1 MNSSTIYEP
10 LNLESFQTEVALR
23 SIWERHC
30 EILKSPPRLKPSEW
44 ADQYR
49 QLSREANAKGG
60 QWKSFP
66 FQVEPMD
73 SVIDPTVQSTAL
85 QWASQITGKTE
96 VVLNI
101 IGYFIHQDPAPI
113 LVVQPNLSPMGESFS
128 KLRIGPM
135 VRDTP
140 VLRGLIKEPRS
151 RDSGNTVLQKAFPG
165 GHLTIAGSNAPAGLS
180 SRPIRV
186 AIFEEV
192 DRYDT
197 SAGNEGDPISLG
209 EKRTESFWNAV
220 VFKNSSPTFKGR
232 SRIEKEIEISD
243 KRMWFVPCPKCNAW
257 QVLQWHQVKWPDDQ
271 PEKAEL
277 ECQKCSRM
285 FDDKSRMAMVRAGE
299 WRATAPFNGKRGYIL
314 NGINTLLRAK
324 RGYQSRLHQM
334 ASDFLDA
341 KARGKQSL
349 QVWTNTFLA
358 ETWEDEA
365 QEGPKPELIYARRE
379 DYEEIPENCVVLVAF
394 GDVQADRVEVG
405 VIGAGAGEELWGIDY
420 RIFKGNV
427 EQWSLWDEIDGFIQ
441 QKWRHASG
449 AELQPAACGFDTG
462 HKSKIILQYVKRCQ
476 PRRVFATKG
485 VGTSGVPWVQRSR
498 KQPIFL
504 LRVNTAKEAIYSR
517 ANLEEPGPGYLHFNK
532 RFDLEFFR
540 QLFSERVVTK
550 FKFGNPY
557 KTFEEHGRNEALDI
571 MVGALAMLD
580 ILRPN
585 YAKIAENIKL
595 AQKTDIDQQSTPKPK
610 PRIRQRPMS
619 GLVESWKR

>member
-1 MNSSTIYEP
+1 MLAQLQNYLVAGE
-10 LNLESFQTEVALR
+10 LETALADVFR
-23 SIWERHC
+23 P
-30 EILKSPPRLKPSEW
+30 PPRLSPSQW

-60 QWKSFP
+60 QWRSFP

-101 IGYFIHQDPAPI
+101 IAYFIHQDPAPI
-113 LVVQPNLSPMGESFS
+113 LVVQPNMTPMGEAFS

-140 VLRGLIKEPRS
+140 ALRGLIKEPRA
-151 RDSGNTVLQKAFPG
+151 RDSGNTVMQKAFPG
-165 GHLTIAGSNAPAGLS
+165 GHLTITGANAPAGLA

-186 AIFEEV
+186 AIFEEI
-192 DRYDT
+192 DRYEP
-197 SAGNEGDPISLG
+197 SAGNEGDPVSLG

-232 SRIEKEIEISD
+232 SRIEREIELSD
-243 KRMWFVPCPKCNAW
+243 KRMWYVRCPKCGFW
-257 QVLQWHQVKWPDDQ
+257 QVLKWFQVKWPEGK
-271 PEKAEL
+271 PEKAAL
-277 ECQKCSRM
+277 ECQKCSRLHN
-285 FDDKSRMAMVRAGE
+285 DKARVKMVRRGQ
-299 WRATAPFNGKRGYIL
+299 WRATAPFKGKRGYIL
-314 NGINTLLRAK
+314 NGLNTLLRAK
-324 RGYQSRLHQM
+324 RGYKSRLHQM
-334 ASDFLDA
+334 AEDFLDA
-341 KARGKQSL
+341 KARGPQSI

-365 QEGPKPELIYARRE
+365 QEGPKPEVMYSKRE
-379 DYEEIPENCVVLVAF
+379 DYELVPENCVVLVAF
-394 GDVQADRVEVG
+394 GDVQLDRVEVG
-405 VIGAGAGEELWGIDY
+405 IIGAGAGEELWGIDY

-427 EQWSLWDEIDGFIQ
+427 EQWYLWDEIDAYIQ
-441 QKWRHASG
+441 QKFRHSSG
-449 AELQPAACGFDTG
+449 AELSPVVAGFDTG
-462 HKSKIILQYVKRCQ
+462 HKSKIVLQYVKRCQ
-476 PRRVFATKG
+476 PRRIFATKG

-517 ANLEEPGPGYLHFNK
+517 ANLEEFGPGYMHFNK

-540 QLFSERVVTK
+540 QLFSERVVTR

-557 KTFEEHGRNEALDI
+557 RTFEEHGHNEALDI
-571 MVGALAMLD
+571 MVGCMAMLE

-585 YAKIAENIKL
+585 YVKLAENLKL
-595 AQKTDIDQQSTPKPK
+595 SIQTKETEAPKPPPPVRRR
-610 PRIRQRPMS
+610 PRVMS
-619 GLVESWKR
+619 GLVQNWKR

>member
-1 MNSSTIYEP
+1 MILDRSS
-10 LNLESFQTEVALR
+10 LESIQTEVALR
-23 SIWERHC
+23 AVWERHC
-30 EILKSPPRLKPSEW
+30 EILKAPPKLKPSEW
-44 ADQYR
+44 ADTYR

-60 QWKSFP
+60 QWRSFP

-101 IGYFIHQDPAPI
+101 IAYFIHQDPAPI
-113 LVVQPNLSPMGESFS
+113 LVVQPNMTPMGEAFS

-140 VLRGLIKEPRS
+140 ALRGLIKEPRA
-151 RDSGNTVLQKAFPG
+151 RDSGNTVMQKAFPG
-165 GHLTIAGSNAPAGLS
+165 GHLTITGANAPAGLA

-186 AIFEEV
+186 AIFEEI
-192 DRYDT
+192 DRYEP
-197 SAGNEGDPISLG
+197 SAGNEGDPVSLG

-220 VFKNSSPTFKGR
+220 IFKNSSPTFKGR

-243 KRMWFVPCPKCNAW
+243 KRMWYVRCPKCDCW
-257 QVLQWHQVKWPDDQ
+257 QVLKWHQVKWPEGK
-271 PEKAEL
+271 PEGAVL
-277 ECQKCSRM
+277 ECQGCASTFNDQVRIQ
-285 FDDKSRMAMVRAGE
+285 MVKNGE
-299 WRATAPFNGKRGYIL
+299 WRPTAPFKGKRGYLL
-314 NGINTLLRAK
+314 NGLNTLLRAK

-334 ASDFLDA
+334 AEDFLDA
-341 KARGKQSL
+341 KARGTQSI

-358 ETWEDEA
+358 ETWEDQA
-365 QEGPKPELIYARRE
+365 QEGPKPEVMYARRE
-379 DYEEIPENCVVLVAF
+379 DYEVIPQNCVVLVAF
-394 GDVQADRVEVG
+394 GDVQLDRVEVG
-405 VIGAGAGEELWGIDY
+405 IVGAGAGEELWGIDY
-420 RIFKGNV
+420 RVFKGNV
-427 EQWSLWDEIDGFIQ
+427 EQWYLWDEIDAFIQ
-441 QKWRHASG
+441 AKYRHASG
-449 AELQPAACGFDTG
+449 AELSAAASGFDTG
-462 HKSKIILQYVKRCQ
+462 HKSKIVLQYVKRCQ

-517 ANLEEPGPGYLHFNK
+517 ANLEEFGPGYLHFNK

-540 QLFSERVVTK
+540 QLFSEKVVTR

-557 KTFEEHGRNEALDI
+557 KTFEEHGHNEALDI
-571 MVGALAMLD
+571 MVGCLGMLE

-585 YAKIAENIKL
+585 YAKLAENI
-595 AQKTDIDQQSTPKPK
+595 QRSVQSNESEAPKPPPPVQRR
-610 PRIRQRPMS
+610 PRVMS
-619 GLVESWKR
+619 GVVQSWKR

>member
-1 MNSSTIYEP
+1 MICDRSNIE
-10 LNLESFQTEVALR
+10 ECQTEIALR
-23 SIWERHC
+23 AVWERHC
-30 EILKSPPRLKPSEW
+30 EILKPPPRLRPSEW

-60 QWKSFP
+60 QWRSFP

-113 LVVQPNLSPMGESFS
+113 LVVQPNLTPMGEAFS
-128 KLRIGPM
+128 KTRVGPM

-140 VLRGLIKEPRS
+140 VLRGLIKEPRA
-151 RDSGNTVLQKAFPG
+151 RDSGNTIMEKNFPG
-165 GHLTIAGSNAPAGLS
+165 GHLTITGSNAPAGLA

-192 DRYDT
+192 DRYDP
-197 SAGNEGDPISLG
+197 SAGNEGDPVSLG

-220 VFKNSSPTFKGR
+220 VFKNSTPTFKGR
-232 SRIEKEIEISD
+232 SRIEKEIELSD
-243 KRMWFVPCPKCNAW
+243 KRFWYVRCPKCDFW
-257 QVLQWHQVKWPDDQ
+257 QVLKWFQVKWPDGK

-285 FDDKSRMAMVRAGE
+285 HKDKARVKMVREGQ
-299 WRATAPFNGKRGYIL
+299 WRPTSPFSGKRGYIL

-324 RGYQSRLHQM
+324 RGYQTRLHQM
-334 ASDFLDA
+334 AADFLDA
-341 KARGKQSL
+341 KARGKQSI

-358 ETWEDEA
+358 ETWEDVG

-379 DYEEIPENCVVLVAF
+379 DYAEIPENCVVLLAF

-405 VIGAGAGEELWGIDY
+405 IIGAGAGEELWGIDY
-420 RIFKGNV
+420 RIFKGNI
-427 EQWSLWDEIDGFIQ
+427 EEWSLWDEIDGYIQ
-441 QKWRHASG
+441 QKWKHASG
-449 AELQPAACGFDTG
+449 AELSPVAVGFDTG
-462 HKSKIILQYVKRCQ
+462 HKPKIVLQFVKRCQ

-485 VGTSGVPWVQRSR
+485 RGTSGVPWVQRSR
-498 KQPIFL
+498 KQPIYL
-504 LRVNTAKEAIYSR
+504 LQVNTAKEAIYSR
-517 ANLEEPGPGYLHFNK
+517 ANLEQFGPGYMHFNK

-557 KTFEEHGRNEALDI
+557 RTFEEHGRNEALDI
-571 MVGALAMLD
+571 MVGCMALLE

-585 YAKIAENIKL
+585 YAKLAENIKL
-595 AQKTDIDQQSTPKPK
+595 SVKSKDGEPPKQPPPIQRR
-610 PRIRQRPMS
+610 PRLMTGIVQGWRR
-619 GLVESWKR
+619 